1 MANTRLVI
9 QSTKALAKLVKKAL
23 EDLKKSSD
31 KTVAS
36 KKNIKNAEKL
46 NTLVEGI
53 LDPVA
58 EKDITGSEANKL
70 YKKMLYLD
78 LKLSQDPTLKR
89 KKIKA
94 TRAALPETLEEIEE
108 GMLRIADDPELSQD
122 ETILN
127 PLRLLLE
134 KKIRDRGKAEF
145 KEDVD
150 LYGGEPNYIDKSEAE
165 LLRQPSLR
173 PLIEGAIAKSMENVA
188 LPTDEQLVAR
198 ATLKV
203 NEYVKKN
210 PEILKKFSKEHLVEK
225 YVENHSGR
233 MTEEFIEGM
242 PPTTTN
248 IKNLKWTEVPE
259 IKTFVNQIIK
269 DKPELLNTLT
279 PAEIAAPLLRE
290 YKVPRRREGVGYMKF
305 PGATKGQSASS
316 QTVPAGGLMRD
327 PLRDKF
333 IKGQFATSETI
344 PTSDI
349 FDPTY
354 GMRSGEVGPPTS
366 EALQR
371 NVPLG
376 TTRYTSGIAY
386 RPREVLLQPETEGQ
400 AIAGIKR
407 YGPPERFRGTKET
420 QEILGRP
427 SRVGTIKG
435 QETKNIPLEGDM
447 PMDVGPLEMRVAE
460 DLLEGLDEKAFA
472 RSQAGDAERMGVSP
486 MTVRAI
492 EGERSLSGK
501 PFSMGDRGPMP
512 WTVITPDDVAKL
524 APEDKI
530 LYKRNSDQFFQLI
543 RYFMQEQGMSQ
554 RDATTAAKQYMLGE
568 IAESAA
574 SARTLM
580 TKTDD
585 FGNTY
590 NTVFDDVGDK
600 VRQERTASMIAP
612 EDERGTTLADSLP
625 DNILDQLNKIDY
637 KKGGKVKAKKKAK
650 PIPKIIK
657 NRNIKGKKKVSKPLG
672 VGAAQRGWGAVRSA

>member
-70 YKKMLYLD
+70 YKEMLDLD

-145 KEDVD
+145 KEGVD

-173 PLIEGAIAKSMENVA
+173 PLKEGDIAKSMENVA
-188 LPTDEQLVAR
+188 LPTDEQAKNVLLGR
-198 ATLKV
+198 ATLAANNLLK
-203 NEYVKKN
+203 NKPEYRKKYSR
-210 PEILKKFSKEHLVEK
+210 EDLIQKWYEK
-225 YVENHSGR
+225 YGYVGQEGINKFKA
-233 MTEEFIEGM
+233 EAVEGM
-242 PPTTTN
+242 PS
-248 IKNLKWTEVPE
+248 
-259 IKTFVNQIIK
+259 
-269 DKPELLNTLT
+269 
-279 PAEIAAPLLRE
+279 
-290 YKVPRRREGVGYMKF
+290 VGYMRF

-327 PLRDKF
+327 PLYDKF
-333 IKGQFATSETI
+333 VKGQFATSETI

-366 EALQR
+366 EALKR

-376 TTRYTSGIAY
+376 TTRYTSGMAY

-427 SRVGTIKG
+427 SRIGTIKG
-435 QETKNIPLEGDM
+435 QETKNIPLEGDI

-460 DLLEGLDEKAFA
+460 EVLEGLDEKAFT
-472 RSQAGDAERMGVSP
+472 RTQAGDAERMGVSP
-486 MTVRAI
+486 LSRAAI
-492 EGERSLSGK
+492 EGDRTSAGK
-501 PFSMGDRGPMP
+501 LFSMGDRGPMP
-512 WTVITPDDVAKL
+512 WTVTTPDDLAKL

-530 LYKRNSDQFFQLI
+530 LYKRNSDQFFTLI

-590 NTVFDDVGDK
+590 NTVFDDIGDK

-612 EDERGTTLADSLP
+612 EDERGTTLADALP
-625 DNILDQLNKIDY
+625 DDILDQLGKIKY